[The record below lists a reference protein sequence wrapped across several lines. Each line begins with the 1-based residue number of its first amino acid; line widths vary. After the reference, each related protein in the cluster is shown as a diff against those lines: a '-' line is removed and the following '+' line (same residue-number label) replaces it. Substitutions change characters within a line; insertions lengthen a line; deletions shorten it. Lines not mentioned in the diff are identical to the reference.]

1 MLLSFPAASRMR
13 LVLVLVLLSLGT
25 LPALWGKGIGW
36 RTDGSGSYPKAEPPL
51 EWSP

>member
-1 MLLSFPAASRMR
+1 MLISFRGISRAR
-13 LVLVLVLLSLGT
+13 LVLVGALLSLAT
-25 LPALWGKGIGW
+25 LPALAGTTIGW